1 MDPYIKAQ
9 IKNYTIGIVTGLFS
23 VLFAVLP
30 LQLILLTGG
39 KITNEMPVTPED
51 FTPAVRIIA
60 FTDSHNRNER
70 VAEAVDTAY
79 ELFDNDSGVTLRPAR
94 RGSSFSYQTQKC
106 TPLGVHSAFGGEGET
121 PPSQTLVALL
131 ASFKDDFMSM
141 MSPPSAADDVS
152 PLTLRNDVVRFAN
165 NEVMFA

>member
-9 IKNYTIGIVTGLFS
+9 IKNYSIGIVTGLFS

-39 KITNEMPVTPED
+39 KITNDMPVTPED
-51 FTPAVRIIA
+51 FTPAVRIVA

-70 VAEAVDTAY
+70 VAKAVDTAY
-79 ELFDNDSGVTLRPAR
+79 ELFDNDSGYKGVGAFFGL
-94 RGSSFSYQTQKC
+94 GDFSS
-106 TPLGVHSAFGGEGET
+106 VGGEGKT

-131 ASFKDDFMSM
+131 A
-141 MSPPSAADDVS
+141 
-152 PLTLRNDVVRFAN
+152 
-165 NEVMFA
+165 